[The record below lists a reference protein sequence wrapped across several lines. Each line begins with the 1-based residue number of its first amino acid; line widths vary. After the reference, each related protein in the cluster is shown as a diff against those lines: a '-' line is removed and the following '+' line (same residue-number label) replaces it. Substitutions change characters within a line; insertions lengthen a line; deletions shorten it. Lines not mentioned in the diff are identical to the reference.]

1 MGGSEIFYSNWQGTE
16 FDTYRAAKASM
27 NEILNGGKLPKIEA
41 LKKERRELVTV
52 KGNIDHLLSVTE
64 DRDDKEQTC

>member
-1 MGGSEIFYSNWQGTE
+1 
-16 FDTYRAAKASM
+16 M

-64 DRDDKEQTC
+64 GRDDKEQTC